1 MKKSLLFLLISLV
14 FIGCTHSSLKLNKKK
29 ELIFKY
35 NSSDF
40 LLSNSI
46 VENKYLNYKDLYV
59 EQYKLQ
65 DRNGRVLFYEE
76 AQTELNFEFNFGG
89 LYTVMY
95 VFDDVQEYEEVYR
108 KKNLRLVQL
117 KLKANRYVNILI
129 QASDTQEISY
139 VYGFSNDEFLK
150 LATKLAEN
158 PDKEVKQ
165 LKYEGTTLKKSQ
177 KVITN
182 WNDKLVYFTPL
193 IRPLRMMGGR

>member
-14 FIGCTHSSLKLNKKK
+14 FIGCTHSSLKLNKKE